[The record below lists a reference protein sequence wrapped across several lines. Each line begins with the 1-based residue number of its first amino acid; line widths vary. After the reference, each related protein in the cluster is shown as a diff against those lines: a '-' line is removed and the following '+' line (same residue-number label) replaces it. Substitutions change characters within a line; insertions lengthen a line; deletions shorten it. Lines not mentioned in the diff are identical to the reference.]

1 MACDE
6 IARMEDIEVPD
17 YQVEERMHTIKKDA
31 AESKEEFDEAAIRPK
46 VESTLMR
53 QMASL

>member
-17 YQVEERMHTIKKDA
+17 YQVEEQMHAIKKDA